1 MILTVAKHPKNMN
14 DLVEA
19 ELKHLE
25 SIFKGKRLLS
35 PADIAPLIGL
45 SIGTMANQRSKGV
58 FLLPIKKIGR
68 KIGCHISVVAHYLVL
83 GEPPAELSDKA
94 APTTTSRVL
103 KAPAPRKNRSGLT
116 ATKDWINAMEN
127 PIEALQQTLAFNVE
141 LLQLVKRETLAKETG
156 IDLTAKRVL
165 KVDF

>member
-1 MILTVAKHPKNMN
+1 MN
-14 DLVEA
+14 PLVEA

-68 KIGCHISVVAHYLVL
+68 KVGCHISVVAHYLVL
-83 GEPPAELSDKA
+83 GEPPADSPVQINKTA
-94 APTTTSRVL
+94 QKVAPAPF
-103 KAPAPRKNRSGLT
+103 KAPAPRKSKSGLT
-116 ATKDWINAMEN
+116 ATKDWMLAMRAPLEVMQ
-127 PIEALQQTLAFNVE
+127 ETLAFNVE
-141 LLQLVKRETLAKETG
+141 LLRLVERETLKKAAG
-156 IDLTAKRVL
+156 VDLTAKPRTTL
-165 KVDF
+165 PF